1 MLKEFVIIA
10 ALAAIQTCTAARL
23 MAAEVYPDLPAHI
36 DSDRSYVIYSHGR
49 IVEGNDPKPI
59 HERWGIYDFPA
70 IVSRLSEDSSFVL
83 VAHHRSEDTDV
94 PSYVERLKSWV
105 RELVEAGVD
114 PESITLV
121 GFSRGGQITALA
133 ASQLKPMNINTVLL
147 ATCWETGVQDQ
158 PSITLSGRLL
168 SIYETTDSA
177 LSCRD
182 LATRSARLS
191 SFEEVAISTGK
202 EHGAFYTPLS
212 DWVEPLLLWIKKD
225 PGQHSGG

>member
-1 MLKEFVIIA
+1 MKKSVIIA
-10 ALAAIQTCTAARL
+10 ALAAIQACTAARL

-70 IVSRLSEDSSFVL
+70 IVSRLAEDSSFVL

-105 RELVEAGVD
+105 RQLVEAGVD

-225 PGQHSGG
+225 PGRQTGR